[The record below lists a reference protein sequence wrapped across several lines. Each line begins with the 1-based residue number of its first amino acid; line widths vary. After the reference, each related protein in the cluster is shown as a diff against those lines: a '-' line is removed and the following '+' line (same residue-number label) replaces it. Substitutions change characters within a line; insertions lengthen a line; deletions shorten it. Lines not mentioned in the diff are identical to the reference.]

1 MLLFPKNLDTNGRVI
16 RGIAAL
22 TMCVGAILIW
32 PQSRVA
38 GISLAMSSALV
49 AFEAARG
56 WCALRV
62 RREDEILTHTLTRD
76 PI

>member
-1 MLLFPKNLDTNGRVI
+1 MLLLLKDHTDGRVI
-16 RGIAAL
+16 CGIAAL
-22 TMCVGAILIW
+22 AMCVDAVLIW

-38 GISLAMSSALV
+38 GISLALSSAFV

-62 RREDEILTHTLTRD
+62 RRAACGVKTKF
-76 PI
+76 

>member
-1 MLLFPKNLDTNGRVI
+1 MLLLLKDLATDGRVI

-22 TMCVGAILIW
+22 AMCVGAVLIW

-38 GISLAMSSALV
+38 GISLALSSAFV

-62 RREDEILTHTLTRD
+62 RREDEILTRTLPRD
-76 PI
+76 QI

>member
-1 MLLFPKNLDTNGRVI
+1 MPLFPKNLDTNARVI
-16 RGIAAL
+16 RGIAGLA
-22 TMCVGAILIW
+22 MCVGAILIW

-38 GISLAMSSALV
+38 GINLALSSAFV

-62 RREDEILTHTLTRD
+62 RREDEILTRNLTRD